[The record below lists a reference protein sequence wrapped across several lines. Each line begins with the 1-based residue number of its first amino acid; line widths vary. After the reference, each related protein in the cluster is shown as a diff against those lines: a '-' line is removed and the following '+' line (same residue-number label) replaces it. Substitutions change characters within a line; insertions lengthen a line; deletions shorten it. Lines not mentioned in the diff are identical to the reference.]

1 VKLHAAHALL
11 PEGWASDVL
20 VEIADGRVTA
30 VDKWGQTPLNL
41 ITHAAP
47 ASAELS
53 SMESDPIHIS
63 GFVVPGMA
71 NVHSHAF
78 QRAMAGL
85 TEARTSGDDSFWTW
99 RELMYRFAARIT
111 PEQVHDVA
119 AYLYVEMLKAGFTA
133 VGEFHYLHHDK
144 GGKPYADRA
153 EMSHRVIA
161 AADAAGISIAH
172 LPVLYA
178 FGGFGA
184 RPPAAGQA
192 RFVNDAEGHAALV
205 AGLHTRY
212 AGTPNVRIGA
222 AFHSLRAVD
231 PALLKA
237 TLAALAGIDDKAPI
251 HIHIAEQQKEV
262 QDCIA
267 WSGERPVAWL
277 LDHAAVDARWCLVHA
292 THLDEHEVARLAA
305 SGAVAGLC
313 PTTEANLGDGIFPA
327 DTYLGGANPGRIGI
341 GSDSHIA
348 VSVAEELRM
357 LEYGQ
362 RLTRNRRAA
371 LATEGQPSPGA
382 RLFTETAEGGA
393 QALGIDAGRIAP
405 GCRADL
411 VVLDPDHPA
420 LWNKSSAQALDA
432 WIFAGDSGCVRHVM
446 VGGEWRVR
454 DRIHPREGE
463 IARRFRAAQAA
474 LIG

>member
-1 VKLHAAHALL
+1 VKLLAEHALL
-11 PEGWASDVL
+11 PDGWASNVL
-20 VEIADGRVTA
+20 IEISDGRVSS
-30 VDKWGQTPLNL
+30 VTPGTDSLFR
-41 ITHAAP
+41 TTK
-47 ASAELS
+47 S
-53 SMESDPIHIS
+53 SRGEFNKRNKESVP
-63 GFVVPGMA
+63 GYVVPGMG

-85 TEARTSGDDSFWTW
+85 AEARTGGDDSFWTW

-111 PEQVHDVA
+111 PEQMQDLA

-133 VGEFHYLHHDK
+133 VGEFHYLHHDA

-153 EMSHRVIA
+153 ETSHRMIA
-161 AADAAGISIAH
+161 AAGEAGVAIAH

-178 FGGFGA
+178 FSGFGA
-184 RPPAAGQA
+184 RPPTQAQA
-192 RFVNDAEGHAALV
+192 RFVNGTEDYAALV
-205 AGLHTRY
+205 TGLQGRY
-212 AGTPNVRIGA
+212 AKEANVRIGA

-231 PALLKA
+231 PSLLKA
-237 TLAALAGIDDKAPI
+237 ALAATAGSDATAPI
-251 HIHIAEQQKEV
+251 HIHIAEQQREV
-262 QDCIA
+262 QECLA
-267 WSGERPVAWL
+267 WSGQRPVAWL

-327 DTYLGGANPGRIGI
+327 DTYLGGANPGRLAI
-341 GSDSHIA
+341 GSDSHVS
-348 VSVAEELRM
+348 VSVAGELRL

-362 RLTRNRRAA
+362 RLVRNRRAA

-382 RLFTETAEGGA
+382 RLFADAAEGGA
-393 QALGIDAGRIAP
+393 QALGMNAGRIAS
-405 GCRADL
+405 GCRADF
-411 VVLDPDHPA
+411 VVLDPEHPA
-420 LWNKSSAQALDA
+420 LWNKSAAQALDA
-432 WIFAGDSGCVRHVM
+432 WIFAGDCGCVRDVM

-454 DRIHPREGE
+454 GRVHPREGE
-463 IARRFRAAQAA
+463 LARRFRTAQAA

>member
-1 VKLHAAHALL
+1 MKA
-11 PEGWASDVL
+11 GN
-20 VEIADGRVTA
+20 DGF
-30 VDKWGQTPLNL
+30 
-41 ITHAAP
+41 
-47 ASAELS
+47 
-53 SMESDPIHIS
+53 MERNKESVP
-63 GFVVPGMA
+63 GFAVPGMA

-85 TEARTSGDDSFWTW
+85 TEARTGGDDSFWTW

-111 PEQVHDVA
+111 PQQVHDVA
-119 AYLYVEMLKAGFTA
+119 AYLYVEMLKAGYTA

-161 AADAAGISIAH
+161 AARAAGIAITH

-184 RPPAAGQA
+184 RAPAAGQA
-192 RFVNDAEGHAALV
+192 RFVNDTEGYAGLV
-205 AGLHTRY
+205 AGLHAHY
-212 AGTPNVRIGA
+212 AGSTDVRIGA

-231 PALLKA
+231 PAMLDA
-237 TLAALAGIDDKAPI
+237 TRAALAGIDAKAPI
-251 HIHIAEQQKEV
+251 HIHIAEQQREV

-267 WSGERPVAWL
+267 WSGRRPVAWL
-277 LDHAAVDARWCLVHA
+277 LDHAQVDGRWCLVHA
-292 THLDEHEVARLAA
+292 THLDEQEVARLAA

-327 DTYLGGANPGRIGI
+327 DTYLGGASPGRIGI
-341 GSDSHIA
+341 GSDSHMA
-348 VSVAEELRM
+348 VSVAEELRL

-382 RLFTETAEGGA
+382 RIFTEAAEGGA
-393 QALGIDAGRIAP
+393 QALGLDAGRIAP

-411 VVLDPDHPA
+411 VVLDPEHPA
-420 LWNKSSAQALDA
+420 LWNKAPAQALDA
-432 WIFAGDSGCVRHVM
+432 WIFAGDSACVRDVM

-454 DRIHPREGE
+454 DRVHPREAE
-463 IARRFRAAQAA
+463 LARRFRAAQAA